1 MHHHNQRRLR
11 DMNTPS
17 TQSAP
22 AENPVRRVLDDYI
35 NGLRGLFTC
44 PREIWFAF
52 LIKVMES
59 LCYFSAVLVLMAFLT
74 QDMGLSDVKAGTIF
88 GIFSASMSFFML
100 FVGFVADSMGIK
112 KALLV
117 GLIIALVGRMSIAF
131 TTSPWIVYPGLFVL
145 SVGFAYMIPLLAAAV
160 ALFSTKQT
168 RKFAFSWY
176 YVVMNVGSL
185 LAGLSLDWMR
195 EIFDQTFSF
204 SMLGLNIAVRPTQMI
219 FLVAVVTT
227 IASMFI
233 VVFCIRSKIP
243 KNETEEDDAPTPA
256 GAKKTDAPDTKPKE
270 SPFQVMAEVVRE
282 KTFWIFIVFIF
293 LLVMVKMIFQYN
305 HSLYPLYMER
315 IGLKLWTGKLYA
327 INPAIVIVLVPVMT
341 AITSRM
347 NAYKVILYGSF
358 VAAGSVFFLGFGE
371 SIVYIVLFQVVLS
384 IGEAIYSPRV
394 YDYTAAIAPPGREA
408 SYMAYS
414 KAPMFFAKVAAGPA
428 SGFLLLH
435 LCPEEGE
442 RNTELMWIIVGIST
456 IISPITLWLG
466 RKWLDVET
474 RKKAVN
480 ESTAKSPA

>member
-1 MHHHNQRRLR
+1 MS
-11 DMNTPS
+11 TPS
-17 TQSAP
+17 TPSAP
-22 AENPVRRVLDDYI
+22 SGNLVTSVVREYV

-59 LCYFSAVLVLMAFLT
+59 LCYFSSVLVLMVFLT

-100 FVGFVADSMGIK
+100 FVGFVADSLGIK
-112 KALLV
+112 KALIV
-117 GLIIALVGRMSIAF
+117 GLVIALIGRVSIAF
-131 TTSPWIVYPGLFVL
+131 STSPWIVYPGLAVL

-160 ALFSTKQT
+160 ALFSTKST

-185 LAGLSLDWMR
+185 LAGLSLDWLRGLFTQTMR
-195 EIFDQTFSF
+195 FTV
-204 SMLGLNIAVRPTQMI
+204 LGMDVAVRPTQMI
-219 FLVAVVTT
+219 FLVAVITT
-227 IASMFI
+227 LVSIVI
-233 VVFCIRSKIP
+233 VVFFIRSKIP
-243 KNETEEDDAPTPA
+243 PGELVDDKAA
-256 GAKKTDAPDTKPKE
+256 GVAEAKQVEPSGGE
-270 SPFQVMAEVVRE
+270 SNKSAYQIMLEVVHE
-282 KTFWIFIVFIF
+282 KSFWIFMVFIF

-327 INPAIVIVLVPVMT
+327 INPAIIIVLVPVMT
-341 AITSRM
+341 AITSRW
-347 NAYKVILYGSF
+347 NAYKVIMYGSF
-358 VAAGSVFFLGFGE
+358 VAAGSVFFLGLGE

-394 YDYTAAIAPPGREA
+394 YDYTASIAPPGRES

-428 SGFLLLH
+428 SGFLLYY
-435 LCPEEGE
+435 LCPEEGT

-456 IISPITLWLG
+456 IISPVTLWLG
-466 RKWLDVET
+466 RKWLDVES
-474 RKKAVN
+474 RKQAM
-480 ESTAKSPA
+480 EAEASKSSA

>member
-1 MHHHNQRRLR
+1 MS
-11 DMNTPS
+11 MPS
-17 TQSAP
+17 TPPAP
-22 AENPVRRVLDDYI
+22 TDNPITCVIRTYV

-59 LCYFSAVLVLMAFLT
+59 LCYFSSVLVLMAFLT
-74 QDMGLSDVKAGTIF
+74 QDMGLSDYSAGWVF

-100 FVGFVADSMGIK
+100 FVGFVADSFGIK
-112 KALLV
+112 KALMLGLV
-117 GLIIALVGRMSIAF
+117 IALIGRMSIAF
-131 TTSPWIVYPGLFVL
+131 TTSPWIIYPGLFVL

-160 ALFSTKQT
+160 ALFSTKSTQ
-168 RKFAFSWY
+168 KFAFSWY

-185 LAGLSLDWMR
+185 LAGLSLDWLR
-195 EIFDQTFSF
+195 GLFTETFSF
-204 SMLGLNIAVRPTQMI
+204 SLLGMNMAVRPTQMI
-219 FLVAVVTT
+219 FLVAVGTT
-227 IASMFI
+227 IVSMFI
-233 VVFCIRSKIP
+233 VLFFIRSEIP
-243 KNETEEDDAPTPA
+243 KRDTDEEEVPPAAAPA
-256 GAKKTDAPDTKPKE
+256 ASEAKSVKE
-270 SPFQVMAEVVRE
+270 SPFQVMMEVVRE

-341 AITSRM
+341 AITSKM
-347 NAYKVILYGSF
+347 NAYRVILYGSF
-358 VAAGSVFFLGFGE
+358 IAAGSVFFLGLGE
-371 SIVYIVLFQVVLS
+371 SILYIVLFQVVLS

-394 YDYTAAIAPPGREA
+394 YDYTANIAPPGREA

-435 LCPEEGE
+435 LCPEEGT
-442 RNTELMWIIVGIST
+442 RNTELMWIIVGAST

-466 RKWLDVET
+466 RKWLDVEA
-474 RKKAVN
+474 RKKHADGAQA
-480 ESTAKSPA
+480 SS